1 MTEIFNSLEFY
12 VFINENELRKL
23 NSPLGKWNFES
34 TGNSVRTTE
43 YFALGNT
50 FLATLY
56 LKK

>member
-50 FLATLY
+50 LLATLF

>member
-34 TGNSVRTTE
+34 TENSVRTTE

-50 FLATLY
+50 LLATLF